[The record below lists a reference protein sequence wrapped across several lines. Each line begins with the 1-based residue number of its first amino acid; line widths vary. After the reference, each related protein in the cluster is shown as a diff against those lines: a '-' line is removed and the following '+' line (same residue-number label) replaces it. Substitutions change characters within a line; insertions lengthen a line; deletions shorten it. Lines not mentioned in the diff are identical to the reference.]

1 MKGMGITSEK
11 RLKYPQCCSAPY
23 GQQEKQTGDLWR
35 YILMTDASS
44 LWSNFALIPFRY
56 VI

>member
-1 MKGMGITSEK
+1 MT
-11 RLKYPQCCSAPY
+11 RVLQPTYV
-23 GQQEKQTGDLWR
+23 QQEKQTGHLWR

-44 LWSNFALIPFRY
+44 LWSDFALIPFRY

>member
-1 MKGMGITSEK
+1 MLQRT
-11 RLKYPQCCSAPY
+11 CV
-23 GQQEKQTGDLWR
+23 QQEKQTGDLWR